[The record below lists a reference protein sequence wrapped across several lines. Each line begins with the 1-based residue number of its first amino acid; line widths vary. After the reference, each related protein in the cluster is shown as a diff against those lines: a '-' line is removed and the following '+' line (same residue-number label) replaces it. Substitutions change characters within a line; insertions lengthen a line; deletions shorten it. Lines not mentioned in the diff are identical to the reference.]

1 MRLKEFADLKDYTQP
16 TVADAEHFV
25 KQLQRIWPDRSED
38 ELAPAILRNRKKALD
53 TRRKLLDA
61 TNER

>member
-1 MRLKEFADLKDYTQP
+1 MRFKEFADPKDYIP

-38 ELAPAILRNRKKALD
+38 ELAPAILRNGKKPLD
-53 TRRKLLDA
+53 TRRRLLDA